1 MCLIAY
7 RCKTLNCLSN
17 KTVIFNGSL
26 QKVLD
31 CCGADSRGQRLTLD
45 TSNRCIVY
53 RVCLTVSVP
62 VSEVVAVM
70 EGQVEIQ
77 PQKKVK
83 DTDRD
88 FTRKFQ
94 PGDADHTTEPG

>member
-1 MCLIAY
+1 MTQPVSSI
-7 RCKTLNCLSN
+7 T
-17 KTVIFNGSL
+17 
-26 QKVLD
+26 
-31 CCGADSRGQRLTLD
+31 
-45 TSNRCIVY
+45 
-53 RVCLTVSVP
+53 RVRVSVSVP

-77 PQKKVK
+77 PQKKVE

-94 PGDADHTTEPG
+94 LADADLTTKLV